1 MLQKKRDF
9 SVLARSV
16 LSSLLQIVEVFMRW
30 TIFAMLFMRRTQ
42 GLGQFLCQVHTSA
55 DTLLDDEA
63 PAFSRHLVSW

>member
-16 LSSLLQIVEVFMRW
+16 LSSLLQIVEVFMR
-30 TIFAMLFMRRTQ
+30 RTQ

-55 DTLLDDEA
+55 DTLLNDEA